1 MKELGFQSHLINVS
15 SVIEDWREKERASQL
30 INVSSVIEGQREK
43 ERVRESAFLEGER
56 ESVPSYHLR
65 AFVIHGSRSHKQ
77 SKGSFINSGKSLG
90 RRKKKR
96 ERDKEKRLER
106 ELENKGESVS
116 LG

>member
-1 MKELGFQSHLINVS
+1 MFRVLL
-15 SVIEDWREKERASQL
+15 
-30 INVSSVIEGQREK
+30 
-43 ERVRESAFLEGER
+43 RVREKRRESKRVSVSRGRER